1 MKIKIF
7 EKKPKKGGIPAADKK
22 AIIKIFVN
30 VYWAPMVFKK
40 FIVFTCEVF
49 SWNNTTKIG
58 KREML
63 YIKIYDQIKLRV
75 CSYSYVNN
83 KVRQFYFLIVFL
95 KILTNETASMSNS
108 LSYIRLLNRSTM
120 NRFLFLIIFTFFL

>member
-1 MKIKIF
+1 MKIF

-30 VYWAPMVFKK
+30 VYWAPIVFKK

-49 SWNNTTKIG
+49 NWNNTTKIG
-58 KREML
+58 RSEML
-63 YIKIYDQIKLRV
+63 YIKIYDQSRVKV

-83 KVRQFYFLIVFL
+83 KI
-95 KILTNETASMSNS
+95 EW
-108 LSYIRLLNRSTM
+108 
-120 NRFLFLIIFTFFL
+120 FLFFIRVFENID